1 MNSHQC
7 PHGSFPQPLS
17 PPPCLQWS
25 CIPCYISI
33 DNSHLPDLQFKD
45 FAVWTPLILFIHS
58 LFLWSLTTVI
68 TRTFILLNTLSS
80 SFSWPS
86 LESVV
91 LYPTPY
97 LFSQNQHCASCV
109 LKQVHS
115 GCFPSCSHQ
124 HTALPVVV
132 ICSLFLLFPKGGKK
146 KSFFFSSVNRKETAI
161 SYQPRLIESS
171 FNIVM
176 GKRLN
181 FSGTRMWG

>member
-1 MNSHQC
+1 MGHFHSPWVLHLVSSGPASHVTFPSITLTSQIWNLRILLC
-7 PHGSFPQPLS
+7 DPHWSFIRS
-17 PPPCLQWS
+17 
-25 CIPCYISI
+25 
-33 DNSHLPDLQFKD
+33 F
-45 FAVWTPLILFIHS
+45 
-58 LFLWSLTTVI
+58 FLWSLTTVI

-91 LYPTPY
+91 LYPTPF

-115 GCFPSCSHQ
+115 GCFPSCRHQ
-124 HTALPVVV
+124 HTALPAVV
-132 ICSLFLLFPKGGKK
+132 ISSLFLLFPKGGKK
-146 KSFFFSSVNRKETAI
+146 KLFFFFSLVNRKETAI